1 MPAAPLP
8 PALRSGREFGPL
20 PAMTATIPVS
30 ARRLAPLAL
39 AVAAL
44 LLWAAAALGQGLKF
58 PELSG
63 RVVDAAGVI
72 DAASRERI
80 AAKLAAHEA
89 KTSDQIVVATV
100 PSLQGTSIE
109 DFANQLFRH
118 WKLGQ
123 AKTSNGVLLLVAPAE
138 RKLRIEVGYGLEGS
152 LTDATSRLII
162 QAAIAPKFRAGDFGG
177 GVEAGVEAIVS
188 TVTGDGEWQE
198 RVKLRNPDSDDGM
211 TEVMAI
217 IVFIFIIFVVV
228 NMMAARNRP
237 PGGWGRMH
245 RRRSGDWIVINPGG
259 NSSGGWSG
267 GGGWGGGSSGG
278 GGFSGGGGSSGG
290 GGASGDW

>member
-1 MPAAPLP
+1 
-8 PALRSGREFGPL
+8 
-20 PAMTATIPVS
+20 MTAPVQAS
-30 ARRLAPLAL
+30 ARRLALLAL
-39 AVAAL
+39 AAVALVLGVTTAL
-44 LLWAAAALGQGLKF
+44 TQGLTF
-58 PELSG
+58 PELTG
-63 RVVDAAGVI
+63 RIVDAAGII
-72 DAASRERI
+72 DSASRERI
-80 AAKLAAHEA
+80 ASKLAAHEA
-89 KTSDQIVVATV
+89 KTSDQIVVATI

-109 DFANQLFRH
+109 DYANQLFRH

-123 AKTSNGVLLLVAPAE
+123 AKTNNGVLLLIAPAD

-152 LTDATSRLII
+152 LTDATSKLII

-198 RVKLRNPDSDDGM
+198 RVKLRNPADDDGV
-211 TEVMAI
+211 TEIMAI

-237 PGGWGRMH
+237 PGGRGRMH

-259 NSSGGWSG
+259 SSSGGWSG
-267 GGGWGGGSSGG
+267 GSGGWSGGGDS